1 MVIAI
6 VDDDAGVLRALGRL
20 LSGCGY
26 RTELFASAEEFLS
39 AEAKSK
45 VLCLV
50 SDIELGN
57 VSGLEMARQL
67 SAEGFNLPVIFISG
81 SRSEEY
87 RKQVTDLGCVAYFQ
101 KPVASDLLIAAIEKA
116 IRPNE

>member
-6 VDDDAGVLRALGRL
+6 VDDDAGVLRTLGRL

-39 AEAKSK
+39 AEGKNK
-45 VLCLV
+45 VACLV

-57 VSGLEMARQL
+57 ISGLDMARQL
-67 SAEGFNLPVIFISG
+67 SVEGFSVPVIFISG
-81 SRSEEY
+81 SGSHEY
-87 RKQVTDLGCVAYFQ
+87 RKQVTDLGCIAYLQ

-116 IRPNE
+116 TGPNH